1 MRFVRSLC
9 LPVKVIRI
17 VKLFENYTFIGRKKM
32 GKMIICQKP
41 LCLDKPYGILWYYG
55 TVQKMYYSANYE
67 PCIHYS
73 NSMLKN
79 AYAINF
85 GNFRDQI

>member
-1 MRFVRSLC
+1 MEYC
-9 LPVKVIRI
+9 
-17 VKLFENYTFIGRKKM
+17 
-32 GKMIICQKP
+32 
-41 LCLDKPYGILWYYG
+41 GIMVLYK
-55 TVQKMYYSANYE
+55 KMYYSANYE